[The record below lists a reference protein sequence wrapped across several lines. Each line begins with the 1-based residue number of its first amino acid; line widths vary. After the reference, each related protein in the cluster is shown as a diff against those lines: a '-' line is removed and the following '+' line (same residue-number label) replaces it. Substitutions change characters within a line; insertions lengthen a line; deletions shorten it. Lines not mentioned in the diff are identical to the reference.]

1 MVNDMKREEVEEW
14 EGRKESKERMTGR
27 VNEIF
32 QDYRRKQVK
41 NVEVIE
47 MRRKLMEVVNLI

>member
-1 MVNDMKREEVEEW
+1 MVNDRKKEEVEEW